1 MKILLLS
8 DLHMEFY
15 GPPEMKLFGDALIY
29 QGADVVV
36 LAGDI
41 HVRSRGVE
49 WAGKTFPKSLPV
61 IYVAGNHEFYEW
73 NIDEVLQE
81 IRSAADSFSNVH
93 FLEKDAVTIGDITF
107 LGTTLWTDFR
117 IFGDGEALQTTMRVS
132 KNSVRDFQVIYK
144 PSADNKFR
152 KFDPQDAAAL
162 FEENK
167 AWLERE
173 LEGRDPQKTVV
184 VTHHAPHWNS
194 VHERYQLDDAT
205 GAFVSD
211 LSSLMGRA
219 KLWLHGH
226 MHHGINYTVN
236 GTNVV
241 ANPRGYMRQDGWWEN
256 RDYEPAMLIEV

>member
-8 DLHMEFY
+8 DLHMEFNE
-15 GPPEMKLFGDALIY
+15 PPGMKLFGDELIY
-29 QGADVVV
+29 QDADVVV

-41 HVRSRGVE
+41 HGGSRGID

-61 IYVAGNHEFYEW
+61 IYVAGNHEFYG
-73 NIDEVLQE
+73 NDIDWGLDDM
-81 IRSAADSFSNVH
+81 RSVAECYSHVH
-93 FLEKDAVTIGDITF
+93 FLEKDAVTIGDVTF

-117 IFGDGEALQTTMRVS
+117 IFGDGEHLQTTMRVS
-132 KNSVRDFQVIYK
+132 KSSIRDFHSIYK
-144 PSADNKFR
+144 PSADNKLR
-152 KFDPQDAAAL
+152 KFEPQDAAAL

-167 AWLERE
+167 AWLESE

-184 VTHHAPHWNS
+184 LTHHAPHWNS
-194 VHERYQLDDAT
+194 VHERYRLDDAT

-211 LSSLMGRA
+211 LTSLMGRA

-226 MHHGINYTVN
+226 MHHAIDYTVN

-241 ANPRGYMRQDGWWEN
+241 ANPRGYRHHDYWWEN
-256 RDYEPAMLIEV
+256 RDYEPAFLIEV